1 MRKAL
6 IGSFLFHAAA
16 AVGVIQWIAPRDVT
30 NIPRNVY
37 EVRLVG
43 AVQTANAQTA
53 ARVDPA
59 PTPPAPRQESAVAE
73 TPTPQGIRKTALRP
87 DSNTVASDIDSKRPV
102 STARASRFAIDAPA
116 QESPAGKSGPV
127 NFDDVD
133 ARVSSSSPA
142 LHLTHPGP
150 YSETY
155 IILRAVKPKYPEHER
170 ERGIEGSIT
179 VELLV
184 DEQGLVANANVLDQ
198 VGPDSFRT
206 SALEAVR
213 QFEFQAP
220 VENGERS
227 TMWIKFVIKFRI
239 NG

>member
-1 MRKAL
+1 VRKAL
-6 IGSFLFHAAA
+6 IGSLFFHVAAGI
-16 AVGVIQWIAPRDVT
+16 GVLQWIAVKDVT
-30 NIPRNVY
+30 HMPRNVY
-37 EVRLVG
+37 EVKLVG

-53 ARVDPA
+53 AKVEPA
-59 PTPPAPRQESAVAE
+59 PTTPARRLE
-73 TPTPQGIRKTALRP
+73 TTAPEMPTTGIRKATARP
-87 DSNTVASDIDSKRPV
+87 DSNSANTDIDSGRHV
-102 STARASRFAIDAPA
+102 ATATGSRFAIDAPA
-116 QESPAGKSGPV
+116 QESPTGKSGPV

-133 ARVSSSSPA
+133 ARMSSSSPA

-150 YSETY
+150 YSEAY

-170 ERGIEGSIT
+170 ERGVEGSVT

-184 DEQGLVANANVLDQ
+184 DEQGMVANANVLDQ

-220 VENGERS
+220 IEHGEPS